1 LKTIIENLK
10 GDKPMAKIKID
21 NLSVTGSE
29 FFSDSES
36 YLDQVTELSEID
48 ALSIKGG
55 TSVRPWWTR
64 VYYEVAEA

>member
-1 LKTIIENLK
+1 
-10 GDKPMAKIKID
+10 MATIKID

-36 YLDQVTELSEID
+36 YLDQLTELSEND

-55 TSVRPWWTR
+55 TCVVIIFGGGHRPPA
-64 VYYEVAEA
+64 YM

>member
-1 LKTIIENLK
+1 
-10 GDKPMAKIKID
+10 MATIKID

-36 YLDQVTELSEID
+36 YLDQLTELSEGY

-55 TSVRPWWTR
+55 TSVGLSPLTR
-64 VYYEVAEA
+64 FSPVIVYVY

>member
-1 LKTIIENLK
+1 
-10 GDKPMAKIKID
+10 MATIKID

-36 YLDQVTELSEID
+36 YLDQLTELSEND

-55 TSVRPWWTR
+55 TSVATFPFKPTFKPTVR
-64 VYYEVAEA
+64 YLQ

>member
-1 LKTIIENLK
+1 
-10 GDKPMAKIKID
+10 MATIKID

-36 YLDQVTELSEID
+36 YLDQLTELSEND

-55 TSVRPWWTR
+55 TSPTITVTLLFI
-64 VYYEVAEA
+64 AFDAN

>member
-1 LKTIIENLK
+1 LNTIIENLK
-10 GDKPMAKIKID
+10 GDKPMATIKID

-55 TSVRPWWTR
+55 TGGVIIIIIII
-64 VYYEVAEA
+64 VEE